1 MTNLTSATMLA
12 RSATVLAQQVKRD
25 DPTVVL
31 LNPTNGEYYTLEA
44 VGSRVWQLCD
54 GTRNVGEMVAI
65 LSQEFEASSE
75 EIEGDVLDLM
85 KELVDEGLVQI
96 LP

>member
-1 MTNLTSATMLA
+1 MSDLTHATRLA
-12 RSATVLAQQVKRD
+12 RSAKILAQQVKRD

-31 LNPTNGEYYTLEA
+31 LDPTSGEYYTLEA

-54 GTRNVGEMVAI
+54 GTRTLAEMVAT
-65 LSQEFEASSE
+65 LSQEFEAAADV
-75 EIEGDVLDLM
+75 IESDVRELL

-96 LP
+96 VA